1 MIQHGTAPF
10 LECSSKGDRR
20 LSAFS
25 ARIRGRGNRSI
36 EEIFQGAKVFA
47 DGSTGLHWRE
57 AKGKKAANADEVRA
71 LYAVLWDEYV
81 SENPEL
87 LEIIKQAPGLQD
99 IFGQAGHVC
108 QATELWRI
116 RCAALDSAGLEAPA
130 SQGDDRRQR
139 MKLLLGLGEG

>member
-10 LECSSKGDRR
+10 LECSSKGDHR

-47 DGSTGLHWRE
+47 DGSTGLYWRD
-57 AKGKKAANADEVRA
+57 AKGKKAVNADEVRA

-81 SENPEL
+81 AENPEL
-87 LEIIKQAPGLQD
+87 IDVIKQASGLQD
-99 IFGQAGHVC
+99 LFGQPGHCC

-116 RCAALDSAGLEAPA
+116 RCAALGAPA
-130 SQGDDRRQR
+130 ENAPSENGSDHRRR
-139 MKLLLGLGEG
+139 MQLLLGLGEG

>member
-1 MIQHGTAPF
+1 MIQHGVAPF

-36 EEIFQGAKVFA
+36 EEIFQGAKIFA

-57 AKGKKAANADEVRA
+57 AKGKKAVNADEVRA

-81 SENPEL
+81 AENPEL
-87 LEIIKQAPGLQD
+87 LDVIKRASGLQD
-99 IFGQAGHVC
+99 VFGQSGHCC
-108 QATELWRI
+108 QASELWRI
-116 RCAALDSAGLEAPA
+116 RCAALGAGGAKAA
-130 SQGDDRRQR
+130 SEGGVDPRRRLQ
-139 MKLLLGLGEG
+139 LLLGLGEG

>member
-1 MIQHGTAPF
+1 MIQHGVAPF

-47 DGSTGLHWRE
+47 DGSTGLHWKE
-57 AKGKKAANADEVRA
+57 AKGKKAVNADEVRA

-81 SENPEL
+81 AENPEL
-87 LEIIKQAPGLQD
+87 LAVIKQATGLQD
-99 IFGQAGHVC
+99 LFGQPGHCC
-108 QATELWRI
+108 QASELWRI
-116 RCAALDSAGLEAPA
+116 RCAALGVGGEVATCSASEDP
-130 SQGDDRRQR
+130 RRR
-139 MKLLLGLGEG
+139 MQLLLGLGGG

>member
-10 LECSSKGDRR
+10 LECSSRGDRR

-57 AKGKKAANADEVRA
+57 AKGKKAMNADEVRA

-81 SENPEL
+81 AENPEL
-87 LEIIKQAPGLQD
+87 LDVIKQASGLQD
-99 IFGQAGHVC
+99 VFGQPGHCC

-116 RCAALDSAGLEAPA
+116 RCQALGSSAESGA
-130 SQGDDRRQR
+130 SVKGDDRRQR
-139 MKLLLGLGEG
+139 MQLLLGLSEG

>member
-99 IFGQAGHVC
+99 LFGQAGHVC

-116 RCAALDSAGLEAPA
+116 RCAALGSAGLVRPA

-139 MKLLLGLGEG
+139 MQLLLGLGEG